1 MEQRTT
7 DNILRKQALDAALS
21 YTATLG
27 PKYKEVGPHLVV
39 EIAETFH
46 QFLSRGPENV

>member
-1 MEQRTT
+1 MDQRAT
-7 DNILRKQALDAALS
+7 DTLLRKQALDAALS
-21 YTATLG
+21 YVATLG
-27 PKYKEVGPHLVV
+27 PKYRAAGPHLVV